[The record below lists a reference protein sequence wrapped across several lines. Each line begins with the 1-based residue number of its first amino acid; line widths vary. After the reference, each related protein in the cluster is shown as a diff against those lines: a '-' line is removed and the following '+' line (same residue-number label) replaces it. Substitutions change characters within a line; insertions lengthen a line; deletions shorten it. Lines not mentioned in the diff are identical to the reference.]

1 MNKRTDIS
9 IVVCTYNRAGLLE
22 RALQSLVIQQ
32 CPPGL
37 EYELIVV
44 DDGSTD
50 HTADIVRELNRCT
63 DRRVVYI
70 HESGRGISAAR
81 NTGVH
86 AARSEWIAFTD
97 DDQIAEPT
105 WLWNLWFAQG
115 KSSAQCIGGARTLE
129 LPERVLQTLPRQTRL
144 ILGEIPCVGDLQPC
158 TRDSLLC
165 TGNLLLR
172 KDLILKVGGFDESLS
187 QGGEDTDLLMRLRSS
202 GLTCWFTPHA
212 VVRHI
217 IPPYRLESG
226 YLTWAAM
233 RGGDCFAVRDVREW
247 GKWKASL
254 TAVARIGQA
263 VSVHVPKMLWTRTR
277 GREAETIACKC
288 RCVRAIAYAKRVAAL
303 VFATREGAHKSAP
316 NIIEFRGER
325 RMFDRAA
332 G

>member
-1 MNKRTDIS
+1 MNRRTDIS
-9 IVVCTYNRAGLLE
+9 VVVCTYNRADLLE

-37 EYELIVV
+37 EYEIIVV

-50 HTADIVRELNRCT
+50 RTTEVVREAKRCT
-63 DRRVVYI
+63 DRRVVYVR
-70 HESGRGISAAR
+70 ENGRGISAVR

-105 WLWNLWFAQG
+105 WLWNLWFAQA
-115 KSSAQCIGGARTLE
+115 KASAQCVGGARTLE
-129 LPERVLQTLPRQTRL
+129 LPEKVLQSLPRQTRL

-165 TGNLLLR
+165 TGNLLLK
-172 KDLILKVGGFDESLS
+172 KDLIQKVGGFDESLT
-187 QGGEDTDLLMRLRSS
+187 QGGEDTELLMRLR
-202 GLTCWFTPHA
+202 GAGVICWFTPHA

-226 YLTWAAM
+226 YLTWAST

-247 GKWKASL
+247 GRWTATM
-254 TAVARIGQA
+254 TAVARVGQA
-263 VSVHVPKMLWTRTR
+263 AMIHFPRLVWHRLL
-277 GREAETIACKC
+277 GHDAEYVAGKC
-288 RCVRAIAYAKRVAAL
+288 RCVRAMAYAKRVVAVILAGNGTAKQSTAN
-303 VFATREGAHKSAP
+303 V
-316 NIIEFRGER
+316 IEFRGER
-325 RMFDRAA
+325 QMFDRAA